1 MAIKELCSFLLSTNP
16 VGKSICILTDS
27 LASVHSLTA
36 TSSNRPSVFDTRT
49 ALDLLSDVASVHIFW
64 IRGHS
69 GIPGNERAD
78 HLAKSATTF
87 GTPLSIPLPTSALKS
102 ILSTDTYSSRT
113 DAISE
118 SLSSNP
124 LLSLLA
130 HHAHTDFLDFFSS
143 LNRRNLRIITSFLDN
158 KAPLKKFLHHIG
170 LTTDSLCVQN
180 QTKITHTFYT
190 VAQLLSCSGLTSLA
204 PTPLHQIPPH
214 LIHSSFSTSFSLL
227 RHIAATPRSTN
238 SNLIAFSSHSTSL
251 ASTAVGST
259 DHDSIILRRYS
270 PL

>member
-1 MAIKELCSFLLSTNP
+1 MGHP
-16 VGKSICILTDS
+16 QKSCLT
-27 LASVHSLTA
+27 
-36 TSSNRPSVFDTRT
+36 P
-49 ALDLLSDVASVHIFW
+49 
-64 IRGHS
+64 
-69 GIPGNERAD
+69 P
-78 HLAKSATTF
+78 
-87 GTPLSIPLPTSALKS
+87 
-102 ILSTDTYSSRT
+102 
-113 DAISE
+113 
-118 SLSSNP
+118 
-124 LLSLLA
+124 LSLLA
-130 HHAHTDFLDFFSS
+130 HHANTDFLDFFSS

-158 KAPLKKFLHHIG
+158 KAPLKKFFHHIG
-170 LTTDSLCVQN
+170 LT
-180 QTKITHTFYT
+180 TKITHTFYT